1 MGRQDEWKD
10 AVGKERTKGVRVHR
24 GVLTRAGEFLPFFLL
39 ALFFVVVDFAFL
51 LSSSSKK
58 KKSTTTWHVTR
69 KEQNP
74 LGRGDIFFPESGV
87 WLAQKR
93 EFFLFFSIFF
103 SRSTQRD
110 LYTKKESLTSFLLK
124 TKNTYAIRNT
134 RFSRQAKYSFGSVSR
149 RPDMNVGEA
158 MAASG
163 NVSFRFTLR
172 F

>member
-24 GVLTRAGEFLPFFLL
+24 GVLTRAGEFLPFFSSCSFLCRRRL
-39 ALFFVVVDFAFL
+39 RISSFFFIEEEEVNDDA
-51 LSSSSKK
+51 
-58 KKSTTTWHVTR
+58 
-69 KEQNP
+69 

-110 LYTKKESLTSFLLK
+110 LYTKKESRTPFLLK
-124 TKNTYAIRNT
+124 IKNTYAIRNT
-134 RFSRQAKYSFGSVSR
+134 RFSRQAKYSFGSVSH

>member
-1 MGRQDEWKD
+1 MIEGGRVGALFFIVCFFSWRCTNQAFFLYLWKVKMADEWKD

-110 LYTKKESLTSFLLK
+110 LSIYEKGVTHSFFV
-124 TKNTYAIRNT
+124 KN
-134 RFSRQAKYSFGSVSR
+134 
-149 RPDMNVGEA
+149 
-158 MAASG
+158 
-163 NVSFRFTLR
+163 
-172 F
+172 